1 MDANGGG
8 RAGERAEVWWRV
20 VLGGWYLDGYQKLLE
35 NFNDHTEF

>member
-20 VLGGWYLDGYQKLLE
+20 VLGGVVPCGYQITGK
-35 NFNDHTEF
+35 F